1 MLPNNSVFYWENKFF
16 WICTAQA
23 RILPL
28 VELTQSCFS
37 YQCNNKVR
45 CLSSCWHIKST
56 FFLLTVC
63 PEGHGPWCS
72 ADFSLDKLCAVQQSE
87 PVKAAADILNTSMFH
102 FSKQCPHKKTCLR
115 LRETQYVSIVKKK
128 TYDNFK
134 REAILKLPT
143 QCVTQSLFYTS
154 NNLIFQKSFWW
165 LEFQRVVS
173 VKKP

>member
-45 CLSSCWHIKST
+45 CLSSCWHIKSS
-56 FFLLTVC
+56 FFLLTIC

-72 ADFSLDKLCAVQQSE
+72 ADFSLDKLCAVQQRE
-87 PVKAAADILNTSMFH
+87 PVKAAADTLNTSRFC
-102 FSKQCPHKKTCLR
+102 FSKKYLPKKH
-115 LRETQYVSIVKKK
+115 VSDSAKSSMSVLWKINLWQFRMRSNTEA
-128 TYDNFK
+128 TYTVWSSVL
-134 REAILKLPT
+134 ILH
-143 QCVTQSLFYTS
+143 
-154 NNLIFQKSFWW
+154 W
-165 LEFQRVVS
+165 
-173 VKKP
+173 